1 MMGSGGMVVMDDKTC
16 MVDVARYFLKFLQDE
31 SCGKC
36 VPCRVGIDRMLEIVT
51 DIAEGHGRPEQI
63 PLLQELAETV
73 AEASLC
79 GLGKSAP
86 NPVLSTLRYFIDEY
100 TAHVHGRQCPA
111 GVCKALITYAIDA
124 EKCTGCGVC
133 LKACPHDSITG
144 EKKKVHVIDAGLCQK
159 CGICI
164 SECKFDAITV
174 K

>member
-51 DIAEGHGRPEQI
+51 DIAEGHGRPEQLA
-63 PLLQELAETV
+63 LLQELAETV

-86 NPVLSTLRYFIDEY
+86 NPVLSTLRYFADEY
-100 TAHVHGRQCPA
+100 AAHVHEQAVPSRRLQGSHHLRHRRGEMHGLRRLLEVLPPRLHHGREEKGPRHRCR
-111 GVCKALITYAIDA
+111 AL
-124 EKCTGCGVC
+124 
-133 LKACPHDSITG
+133 S
-144 EKKKVHVIDAGLCQK
+144 KVRYLYQRM
-159 CGICI
+159 
-164 SECKFDAITV
+164 
-174 K
+174 